1 MNVRF
6 WRKAD
11 IGQTEDEG
19 PLLPKADIRP
29 PNDHRIELITC
40 QPLATLRRSALI
52 YFLE

>member
-1 MNVRF
+1 MPTFGADLKLVDFYVRL

-29 PNDHRIELITC
+29 P
-40 QPLATLRRSALI
+40 QRSSH
-52 YFLE
+52 